1 MPTPVPVFDP
11 QGRRVF
17 ESRTGQVLLVVEG
30 AEGLSGLP
38 PATALQPQPPSNRA
52 DLQIQNTIAMGDGS
66 PTVCDTGPA
75 SAGGGGI
82 PGINP
87 PNFDP
92 FNTTVTNTLNDFACR
107 FEVHGPSNACTQTD
121 ATGESKPISPLADVQ
136 FCNILA
142 ATELL
147 HPGQNILSVKLRDT
161 AGNLGP
167 TAQIVIRV
175 ATPTPT
181 P

>member
-1 MPTPVPVFDP
+1 M
-11 QGRRVF
+11 F
-17 ESRTGQVLLVVEG
+17 ESKTGQVLLVVEG
-30 AEGLSGLP
+30 APGLSGLQP
-38 PATALQPQPPSNRA
+38 GAALIPQPPSNRS
-52 DLQIQNTIAMGDGS
+52 DLHIQNTIAMGDGS
-66 PTVCDTGPA
+66 PAVCDTGPA

-92 FNTTVTNTLNDFACR
+92 FNQTVSDTLNDFACR
-107 FEVHGPSNACTQTD
+107 FEVHAPTNACTQVD
-121 ATGESKPISPLADVQ
+121 ATGDSRTISPLAAVQ

-142 ATELL
+142 STELL
-147 HPGQNILSVKLRDT
+147 RPGQNIISAKLRDT

-167 TAQIVIRV
+167 TAQIVVRV
-175 ATPTPT
+175 ATPTPH